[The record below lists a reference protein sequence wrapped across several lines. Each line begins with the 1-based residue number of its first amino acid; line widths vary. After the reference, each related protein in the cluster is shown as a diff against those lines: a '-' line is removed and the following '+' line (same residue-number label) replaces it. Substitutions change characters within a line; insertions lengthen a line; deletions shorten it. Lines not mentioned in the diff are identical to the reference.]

1 MIQVAPQE
9 VPGWL
14 AVCGVL
20 SADAILK
27 LTTRLCQTLSGGRAH
42 LLIASAQRL
51 TGTPARLHLYPA
63 QAYPAPKRCRTVRIS
78 LPLRTG
84 MADKIR
90 M

>member
-51 TGTPARLHLYPA
+51 AERLPACICTRRRLTPPRSVAGLYVYQSA
-63 QAYPAPKRCRTVRIS
+63 FTHRN
-78 LPLRTG
+78 G
-84 MADKIR
+84 
-90 M
+90 

>member
-51 TGTPARLHLYPA
+51 GTPARLHLYPA
-63 QAYPAPKRCRTVRIS
+63 QAYPPRSVAGLYVYQSAFTHRN
-78 LPLRTG
+78 G
-84 MADKIR
+84 
-90 M
+90 